1 MQSASASSS
10 SITVLLVRVRTSVKP
25 EARVGAFCV
34 CVLYR
39 HCLRSPLPSV
49 SPPQARGME
58 HDSVRIDEPTRRR
71 RRTTIL
77 ELEILEM
84 EFAKCDKPSIT
95 ERDR

>member
-1 MQSASASSS
+1 
-10 SITVLLVRVRTSVKP
+10 
-25 EARVGAFCV
+25 
-34 CVLYR
+34 
-39 HCLRSPLPSV
+39 
-49 SPPQARGME
+49 ME